1 MADFPQTKIIAERG
15 EFRTELPP
23 PRSALVDCCMR
34 HDIQTAPRMLTW
46 HGFPG
51 GDKQLASTRT
61 TMYNAIGQKFES
73 RSSCSDSDA
82 GPQHAAGGI
91 CIGEPGFYDTAALET
106 DKEKKYDS

>member
-1 MADFPQTKIIAERG
+1 
-15 EFRTELPP
+15 
-23 PRSALVDCCMR
+23 MR
-34 HDIQTAPRMLTW
+34 HDIQTAPRMLTR

-61 TMYNAIGQKFES
+61 TMYNGIGQKFES